1 MAKRIYTYYGIKI
14 IDENGENF
22 IKLNG
27 NVNTSSYSEMKK
39 SYHKAKMKNKDR
51 NCKVQ
56 LIGLFSNGEEGAIIY
71 EKEFIKETMVE
82 NKELLTPLNDIV
94 AEIKYNLDLI
104 QRKREYHYSMM
115 SVYDKKKE
123 VELHK
128 IEALKNFKGDLDEKR
143 KEQLKIMDNLET
155 LVEER
160 RFNKEESSN
169 IKSLYARVDLDLI
182 IEEFNKVRN
191 INAKNYE
198 YIDEEL
204 EEKIIKEIPYKN
216 HKERIHKMTK
226 LKPQYDKIFDD
237 NVRKVIVCIN
247 KGYHKNK

>member
-1 MAKRIYTYYGIKI
+1 
-14 IDENGENF
+14 
-22 IKLNG
+22 
-27 NVNTSSYSEMKK
+27 
-39 SYHKAKMKNKDR
+39 
-51 NCKVQ
+51 
-56 LIGLFSNGEEGAIIY
+56 
-71 EKEFIKETMVE
+71 
-82 NKELLTPLNDIV
+82 
-94 AEIKYNLDLI
+94 
-104 QRKREYHYSMM
+104 MM

-191 INAKNYE
+191 IDAKNYE

>member
-39 SYHKAKMKNKDR
+39 SKDR

-94 AEIKYNLDLI
+94 AEVKYNLDLI

-160 RFNKEESSN
+160 RFNRT
-169 IKSLYARVDLDLI
+169 LY
-182 IEEFNKVRN
+182 K
-191 INAKNYE
+191 
-198 YIDEEL
+198 
-204 EEKIIKEIPYKN
+204 
-216 HKERIHKMTK
+216 
-226 LKPQYDKIFDD
+226 
-237 NVRKVIVCIN
+237 
-247 KGYHKNK
+247 

>member
-1 MAKRIYTYYGIKI
+1 M
-14 IDENGENF
+14 E
-22 IKLNG
+22 LN
-27 NVNTSSYSEMKK
+27 
-39 SYHKAKMKNKDR
+39 
-51 NCKVQ
+51 
-56 LIGLFSNGEEGAIIY
+56 
-71 EKEFIKETMVE
+71 
-82 NKELLTPLNDIV
+82 
-94 AEIKYNLDLI
+94 
-104 QRKREYHYSMM
+104 
-115 SVYDKKKE
+115 
-123 VELHK
+123 K
-128 IEALKNFKGDLDEKR
+128 IEALKNFQGDLDDKR

-169 IKSLYARVDLDLI
+169 IKSLYARVNLDLI

-191 INAKNYE
+191 IDAKNYE

-204 EEKIIKEIPYKN
+204 EEKIIKEIPY
-216 HKERIHKMTK
+216 KERIHKMTK